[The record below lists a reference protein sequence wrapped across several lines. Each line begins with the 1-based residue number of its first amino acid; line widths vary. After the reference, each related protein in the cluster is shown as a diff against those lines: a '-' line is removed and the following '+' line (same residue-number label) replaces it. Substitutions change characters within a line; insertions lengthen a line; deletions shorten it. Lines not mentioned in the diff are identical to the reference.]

1 MAEEDSG
8 YEDDEDQEDVEFLTF
23 VPIGKGHCQV
33 DCKDES
39 EKHSRYEATQ
49 NLCSYLPV
57 LDLRST

>member
-39 EKHSRYEATQ
+39 EK
-49 NLCSYLPV
+49 L
-57 LDLRST
+57 